1 MNVVAWARV
10 SSREQKEGY
19 SLDAQMRAIREK
31 ANKEGWKIVKEFA
44 VAESASRKANRLQFD
59 SMLQWVKKN
68 ARKENLR
75 GVVCHKLDRACR
87 NMRDA
92 VRLQDLEES
101 CSVRPLFVENQFGQG
116 AAGLL
121 SFNVMAAVSQYY
133 SDNLR
138 SEVLKGLNE
147 KAEQGWL
154 PSNAPFGYDNDTKDK
169 NEPIKPNPTEAVAV
183 RRIFELYST
192 GANSYDAVSDILKR
206 EGHIFA
212 PDHPKFERTTIRYI
226 LNNRFYIGDIK
237 WHGRV
242 LDGKHKPIVN
252 RMLFKL
258 CQDVIHGPNRKKK
271 HKHCIPLAGG
281 LIRCKFCGQAI
292 TGEQSRRTLKDGT
305 VKEYVYY
312 RCGNDIKDH
321 PEFRW
326 KGDALEAAI
335 VDQLRTLKLPSPEIT
350 GWFRAALKKS
360 LTDEAEFH
368 REKQARLKKRRSEL
382 ETKLNRL
389 LDAFIGGT
397 VEKAAYDAKA
407 LEIRDEVERIKQEE
421 ISESHVNASFIETAE
436 AVFNLTQHAAET
448 WLISNWPIKRELL
461 EIFSLKCEL
470 SDTSLFITWNKPF
483 CNLVNQD
490 ECQTTVLRWN

>member
-31 ANKEGWKIVKEFA
+31 SNKEGWKIVKEFA

-59 SMLQWVKKN
+59 NMLNWVKKN
-68 ARKENLR
+68 AKKENLR
-75 GVVCHKLDRACR
+75 GIVCHKLDRACR

-169 NEPIKPNPTEAVAV
+169 NEPIKPNPTEAAAV

-192 GANSYDAVSDILKR
+192 GHTSYDAVSDILKR
-206 EGHIFA
+206 EGHIYSA
-212 PDHPKFERTTIRYI
+212 DHPKFERTTIRYI
-226 LNNRFYIGDIK
+226 LMNRFYIGDIE

-242 LDGKHKPIVN
+242 LDGKHKPTI
-252 RMLFKL
+252 RRALFKL
-258 CQDVIHGPNRKKK
+258 CEDIMLGPDRKKK
-271 HKHCIPLAGG
+271 HKHCMPLAGG

-292 TGEQSRRTLKDGT
+292 TGEQLKRKLKDGT
-305 VKEYVYY
+305 VKEYIYY
-312 RCGNDIKDH
+312 RCGNDIKEH

-335 VDQLRTLKLPSPEIT
+335 VEQLRTLKLPSPEIT
-350 GWFRAALKKS
+350 EWFRLGLKKS

-368 REKQARLKKRRSEL
+368 REKQARLKKRRTEF
-382 ETKLNRL
+382 ENKLNRL
-389 LDAFIGGT
+389 LDAFISGT
-397 VEKAAYDAKA
+397 VEKSVYDAKA

-421 ISESHVNASFIETAE
+421 MSESRVNSSFIETVE
-436 AVFNLTQHAAET
+436 AAFNLTQRAAET
-448 WLISNWPIKRELL
+448 WLVSNWPVKRQLL

-470 SDTSLFITWNKPF
+470 DDASLTITWNKPF
-483 CNLVNQD
+483 CHLVTSG
-490 ECQTTVLRWN
+490 ECQSTVER